1 MFSQSSYD
9 GGVATTQY
17 YYNYNGLTQG
27 SITYYIPSSLKS
39 VTVTGDIL
47 YGAFYN
53 CTGLTSITIHDGVT
67 SIGDDAFHNCT
78 GLTSITI
85 PDSVTSIG
93 ESAFRDCS
101 SLENITIPFVGAS
114 ATANNGHDQVF
125 GYIFGYTTTSNASS
139 LVEGATFQ
147 YYDNNSKYYHYYI
160 PSSIKSVTITGGIIP
175 YCAFCNCSGLTSVT
189 IPDSVTNIGA
199 GAFDGCAG
207 LTSITIPNSV
217 TSIGNSAFSGCAGLT
232 SVTIPGS
239 VTSIGDWAFLGC
251 TGLTSITIPNSVTS
265 IGDYAFDNTAWYNNQ
280 PDGLV
285 CAGKVAYKYKGEM
298 PSDTSIVLE
307 EGTLGV
313 GNDAFS
319 GCTGLTSIT
328 IPDSVTSIGDR
339 AFFGCK
345 GLTSVTIGNSVTSIG
360 KDAFRDCSGLTSVTI
375 PGSVTSI
382 GESAF
387 RDCSS
392 LENITIPFVGA
403 SETASKGYDQVF
415 GYIFVYTT
423 RDYSSQSVSGATFQY
438 YGNSKDY
445 YYYIPSSIKS
455 VTITRGII
463 PNRAFNNCS
472 GLTSVTIG
480 KGVTSIGV
488 YAFSG
493 CKGLTSITIPDGV
506 TSIGESAFAYCT
518 GLVNIMVAD
527 GNTKYY
533 SDGNCLIDTT
543 SKTLI
548 LGCNTSVI
556 PNDGSVTSIG
566 GSAFR
571 GCTGLANIT
580 IPDGV
585 TSIGGSAFSGCTGLT
600 SITIPDGVT
609 SIGVEAFSGCTGLTS
624 ITFNGTMEEWN
635 AIKKDSYWNDY
646 VPRTCKVVCTDGT
659 VSI

>member
-1 MFSQSSYD
+1 M
-9 GGVATTQY
+9 
-17 YYNYNGLTQG
+17 
-27 SITYYIPSSLKS
+27 
-39 VTVTGDIL
+39 
-47 YGAFYN
+47 
-53 CTGLTSITIHDGVT
+53 
-67 SIGDDAFHNCT
+67 SIGSFAF
-78 GLTSITI
+78 
-85 PDSVTSIG
+85 
-93 ESAFRDCS
+93 E
-101 SLENITIPFVGAS
+101 
-114 ATANNGHDQVF
+114 
-125 GYIFGYTTTSNASS
+125 
-139 LVEGATFQ
+139 
-147 YYDNNSKYYHYYI
+147 
-160 PSSIKSVTITGGIIP
+160 
-175 YCAFCNCSGLTSVT
+175 
-189 IPDSVTNIGA
+189 
-199 GAFDGCAG
+199 
-207 LTSITIPNSV
+207 
-217 TSIGNSAFSGCAGLT
+217 
-232 SVTIPGS
+232 
-239 VTSIGDWAFLGC
+239 GC
-251 TGLTSITIPNSVTS
+251 TGLTGVTIGNKVTC
-265 IGDYAFDNTAWYNNQ
+265 IGENAFASTAWYNNQ
-280 PDGLV
+280 PEGLV
-285 CAGKVAYKYKGEM
+285 YAGKVAYKYKGEM

-307 EGTLGV
+307 EGTLGI
-313 GNDAFS
+313 GGSAFRA
-319 GCTGLTSIT
+319 CTGLTSIT
-328 IPDSVTSIGDR
+328 IPDRVTSIGDYAFVGCSGLTSVTIPDSVTSIGAE
-339 AFFGCK
+339 AFAGCT

-360 KDAFRDCSGLTSVTI
+360 DYAFVGCSGLTSVTI
-375 PGSVTSI
+375 PDSVTSIGDYTFYGCSGLTSVTIGNSVTSIGVGVFAECTGLKSVTIGNNVTSIGEYAFYGCTGLASVIIPDSVTSI

-415 GYIFVYTT
+415 GYIFGYTT

>member
-1 MFSQSSYD
+1 M
-9 GGVATTQY
+9 
-17 YYNYNGLTQG
+17 
-27 SITYYIPSSLKS
+27 
-39 VTVTGDIL
+39 
-47 YGAFYN
+47 
-53 CTGLTSITIHDGVT
+53 
-67 SIGDDAFHNCT
+67 SIGSFAF
-78 GLTSITI
+78 
-85 PDSVTSIG
+85 
-93 ESAFRDCS
+93 E
-101 SLENITIPFVGAS
+101 
-114 ATANNGHDQVF
+114 
-125 GYIFGYTTTSNASS
+125 
-139 LVEGATFQ
+139 
-147 YYDNNSKYYHYYI
+147 
-160 PSSIKSVTITGGIIP
+160 
-175 YCAFCNCSGLTSVT
+175 
-189 IPDSVTNIGA
+189 
-199 GAFDGCAG
+199 
-207 LTSITIPNSV
+207 
-217 TSIGNSAFSGCAGLT
+217 
-232 SVTIPGS
+232 
-239 VTSIGDWAFLGC
+239 GC
-251 TGLTSITIPNSVTS
+251 TGLTGVTIGNKVTC
-265 IGDYAFDNTAWYNNQ
+265 IGENAFASTAWYNNQ
-280 PDGLV
+280 PEGLV
-285 CAGKVAYKYKGEM
+285 YAGKVAYKYKGEM

-307 EGTLGV
+307 EGTLGI
-313 GNDAFS
+313 GGSAFRA
-319 GCTGLTSIT
+319 CTGLTSIT
-328 IPDSVTSIGDR
+328 IPDRVTSIGDYAFVGCSGLTSVTIPDSVTSIGDYT
-339 AFFGCK
+339 FYGCS

-360 KDAFRDCSGLTSVTI
+360 VGVFAECTGLKSVTI
-375 PGSVTSI
+375 GNNVTSIGEYAFYGCTGLASVIIPDSVTSI

-415 GYIFVYTT
+415 GYIFGYTT